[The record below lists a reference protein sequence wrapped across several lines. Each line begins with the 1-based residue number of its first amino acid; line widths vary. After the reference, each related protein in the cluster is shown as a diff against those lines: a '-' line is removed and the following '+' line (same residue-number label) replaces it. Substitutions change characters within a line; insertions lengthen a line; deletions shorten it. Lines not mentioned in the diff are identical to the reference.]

1 MANTYTLITTT
12 ELLSA
17 SADITFSN
25 IPQTYDDLLFKVS
38 ARGAASSPCRAIQVT
53 LNGNTTY
60 SNYTMVMGGATDT
73 GAIFADKFTSGTGIP
88 FYVYGI
94 PAATATSA
102 NSFGT
107 HEVYIAKYSNGFNK
121 KMIVSNGGAESNQSN
136 FSGGTRYAAWAG
148 GEFDS
153 PSAITS
159 VKFNP
164 DSGNFATYTSI
175 SLYGIKNTG

>member
-1 MANTYTLITTT
+1 MPTTYTLITSTN
-12 ELLSA
+12 LLSA
-17 SADITFSN
+17 TADITFSS

-38 ARGAASSPCRAIQVT
+38 ARGTSSIPSRAMRIE

-60 SNYTMVMGGATDT
+60 SNYTSIMGGARDDNS
-73 GAIFADKFTSGTGIP
+73 IFADKWTSSTGLP

-102 NSFGT
+102 NSFST
-107 HEVYIAKYSNGFNK
+107 QEVYIAKYSNGFNK
-121 KMIVSNGGAESNQSN
+121 KMIVVNGGAESKQVN
-136 FSGGTRYAAWAG
+136 FSGGTRYAGWLG

-159 VKFNP
+159 VKFYP

-175 SLYGIKNTG
+175 SLYGIKNS

>member
-1 MANTYTLITTT
+1 MPTTYTLISATN
-12 ELLSA
+12 LS
-17 SADITFSN
+17 SAAGDITFSS
-25 IPQTYDDLLFKVS
+25 IPQTYDDLLFKIS
-38 ARGAASSPCRAIQVT
+38 ARGSASSPCRAIQVV

-60 SNYTMVMGGATDT
+60 SNYTMIMGGAGDT
-73 GAIFADKFTSGTGIP
+73 NNIFADKFTPSTGLP
-88 FYVYGI
+88 FYVYGT

-102 NSFGT
+102 NSFST

-121 KMIVSNGGAESNQSN
+121 KMIVSNGGAESAQIN

-148 GEFDS
+148 GEFDGT
-153 PSAITS
+153 SAIST

-175 SLYGIKNTG
+175 SLYGIKNS